1 MHYYQF
7 NIGDYRSATV
17 HLSNE
22 EDLAYRR
29 LLDMYYD
36 TEQKI
41 PLDASWVGRRI
52 RVEPSVVLDVLN
64 DMFIKHED
72 GFFHPR
78 CDEVIKQYKEFA
90 EAGKR
95 GAAKRWAKPPH
106 GEANSPPN
114 PPPMPT
120 INHKL
125 ITNNEQLFDSDAD
138 ASLSADDLPPCPHQ
152 EILLL
157 YKKNLPHLLQ
167 PRVWEGNRQRL
178 LKTRWVQASQPSNYS
193 PEGYKTKQAG
203 LRWWDSFFAY
213 IANDSSLANGFKNK
227 ERTWMPDLE
236 WIVTASNFSKIIDG
250 KYAK

>member
-7 NIGDYRSATV
+7 NIGDYASHTQR
-17 HLSNE
+17 LSPI

-29 LLDMYYD
+29 LLDEYYLHEKQLNLD
-36 TEQKI
+36 ISLIAREIGLSEYLSEVDFVVKKFFTQSQDGWRNDRADKEIAHYRSKSEQ
-41 PLDASWVGRRI
+41 ASR
-52 RVEPSVVLDVLN
+52 
-64 DMFIKHED
+64 
-72 GFFHPR
+72 
-78 CDEVIKQYKEFA
+78 
-90 EAGKR
+90 AGKASAER
-95 GAAKRWAKPPH
+95 RLNA
-106 GEANSPPN
+106 SSTDVQ
-114 PPPMPT
+114 PT
-120 INHKL
+120 NNHKP
-125 ITNNEQLFDSDAD
+125 ITNNQQLFDSDAD